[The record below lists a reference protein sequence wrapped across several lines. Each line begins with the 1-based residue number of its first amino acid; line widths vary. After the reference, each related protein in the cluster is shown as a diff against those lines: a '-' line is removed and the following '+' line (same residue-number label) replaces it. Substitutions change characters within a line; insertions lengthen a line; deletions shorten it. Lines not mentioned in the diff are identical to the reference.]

1 MPAPAPRSRLR
12 VVCDRPVRGD
22 GEYVLYWM
30 TAARRARYSF
40 ALQHAVWHAHEAGR
54 PLLVLE
60 ALRAGH
66 QHNTARVHRFVL
78 DGMADNRSRFS
89 AAGVTHFAYVEPSA
103 GAGRGLLAAL
113 STRACVVVTDTFPGY
128 FLPRMLEAA
137 AGQVGSRL
145 EAVDGNGLVPL
156 ASTTRVFTTAASF
169 RRVLHRASDELFDA
183 FPTPRP
189 LRGYLG
195 GRAVVPADVLAR
207 WPATPDAALT
217 DPGFLRALPLD
228 HDVPAVSG
236 LTGGSRAAEARIERF
251 LGTRLARYPEDARHP
266 DRDGESGL
274 SPYLHFGHVSSH
286 EVVGRILEA
295 EQWHP
300 GKVQPERIGS
310 REGFYGLSPG
320 ADAFL
325 DQLVTWR
332 ELGFVFSH
340 HRGGDLQRYEAL
352 PGWALDTL
360 ATHADDPR
368 PWVHAPRTFEQAGTH
383 EPLWNACQRQL
394 RRDGVVHGYLRML
407 WAKMV
412 LGWSAAPAEAFQTLQ
427 HLNDRWAID
436 GRDPNGYSGV
446 AWCFGRFDRAWG
458 PERPVFGKVRYMTCD
473 ASRRK
478 LRLKS
483 WLARH
488 GPMGEGASP

>member
-1 MPAPAPRSRLR
+1 

-30 TAARRARYSF
+30 TAARRARHSF
-40 ALQHAVWHAHEAGR
+40 ALQHAVWHAHQLGR

-78 DGMADNRSRFS
+78 DGMAINGQRFG

-113 STRACVVVTDTFPGY
+113 SRRACVIVTDEFPGY
-128 FLPRMLEAA
+128 FLPRMLVA
-137 AGQVGSRL
+137 AGRQVSSRL
-145 EAVDGNGLVPL
+145 EAIDGNGLVPL
-156 ASTTRVFTTAASF
+156 ASTPKAFTTAASF
-169 RRVLHRASDELFDA
+169 RRFVHRASEEIFA
-183 FPTPRP
+183 GFPQGRP
-189 LRGYLG
+189 LRGYAA
-195 GRAVVPADVLAR
+195 GRAVVPADVLLR
-207 WPATPDAALT
+207 WPATPEEALT
-217 DPGFLRALPLD
+217 DPAFLGALPLD
-228 HDVPAVSG
+228 HEVPAVAS
-236 LTGGSRAAEARIERF
+236 LIGGSRAGEARVDRF
-251 LGTRLARYPEDARHP
+251 VARRLARYPEDARHP
-266 DRDGESGL
+266 DRDGGSGL
-274 SPYLHFGHVSSH
+274 SPHLHFGHVSSH
-286 EVVGRILEA
+286 EVVGAILEA

-300 GKVQPERIGS
+300 GKVQPERLAS
-310 REGFYGLSPG
+310 REGFYGLSSG
-320 ADAFL
+320 AEAFL

-332 ELGFVFSH
+332 ELGFVFAH
-340 HRGGDLQRYEAL
+340 HRGADLQRYDAL
-352 PGWALDTL
+352 PAWALKTL
-360 ATHADDPR
+360 GEHADDPR
-368 PWVHAPRTFEQAGTH
+368 PWRYDPRTFEQAGTH
-383 EPLWNACQRQL
+383 APLWNACQRQL

-412 LGWSAAPAEAFQTLQ
+412 LGWSAGPSEAWQTLQ

-458 PERPVFGKVRYMTCD
+458 PERPVFGKVRYMTCG

-478 LRLKS
+478 LRLTE
-483 WLARH
+483 WLARY
-488 GPMGEGASP
+488 GAAGVGSAP

>member
-1 MPAPAPRSRLR
+1 MNEQKQLLSRKKSELSSHPIFSEIDSLDVLR
-12 VVCDRPVRGD
+12 RFMEAHVFAVWDFMSLTKRLQQELSCTQLPWLPPKDPK
-22 GEYVLYWM
+22 
-30 TAARRARYSF
+30 AARLINEIVLGEESDDRLEHGHYSHF
-40 ALQHAVWHAHEAGR
+40 ELYLDAMREVGAS
-54 PLLVLE
+54 
-60 ALRAGH
+60 
-66 QHNTARVHRFVL
+66 TARVERFV
-78 DGMADNRSRFS
+78 G
-89 AAGVTHFAYVEPSA
+89 P
-103 GAGRGLLAAL
+103 
-113 STRACVVVTDTFPGY
+113 
-128 FLPRMLEAA
+128 
-137 AGQVGSRL
+137 
-145 EAVDGNGLVPL
+145 
-156 ASTTRVFTTAASF
+156 
-169 RRVLHRASDELFDA
+169 
-183 FPTPRP
+183 
-189 LRGYLG
+189 
-195 GRAVVPADVLAR
+195 
-207 WPATPDAALT
+207 
-217 DPGFLRALPLD
+217 
-228 HDVPAVSG
+228 
-236 LTGGSRAAEARIERF
+236 
-251 LGTRLARYPEDARHP
+251 RLARYPEDARHP

-274 SPYLHFGHVSSH
+274 SPYLHFGHISSH
-286 EVVGRILEA
+286 EVVGTILEA
-295 EQWHP
+295 ERWHP
-300 GKVQPERIGS
+300 GKVRPERVGS

-458 PERPVFGKVRYMTCD
+458 PERPVFGKVRSMTCD

-478 LRLKS
+478 LRLKH

-488 GPMGEGASP
+488 GPTGEATS